1 MNQNFEKLKEIYEN
15 IYNLTLQMGILIEQG
30 VSEEFGGVLD
40 KRGEFITEADS
51 ILAETKFS
59 DEEKAHI
66 NSIVKKIRIME
77 ERNMAQMQ
85 MRSDEIKKQ
94 ISQVGMGSRA
104 ISAYKASKEVD
115 SIVVDDREV

>member
-30 VSEEFGGVLD
+30 VSEEFGDVLD
-40 KRGEFITEADS
+40 KRGEFIAEADS
-51 ILAETKFS
+51 ILAEAKFS

-66 NSIVKKIRIME
+66 NGIVKKVRIME

-104 ISAYKASKEVD
+104 VSAYKASKEVD
-115 SIVVDDREV
+115 SIVVDDREA